1 MKRRNRKVSMK
12 NYVFIG
18 TDEDLVANSFD
29 VLSDK
34 DIRAI
39 KRTADGNIFISR
51 GDNRLLSFIE
61 NLEKHIDITL
71 LREIENE

>member
-1 MKRRNRKVSMK
+1 MSIN

-29 VLSDK
+29 VLSDE
-34 DIRAI
+34 DVRAI
-39 KRTADGNIFISR
+39 KRTADGNIFIDR
-51 GDNRLLSFIE
+51 RDNRLLSIIE

-71 LREIENE
+71 LREVIAKK